1 MKDKRIDPVFWAMHP
16 ACNIARHRSLA
27 QQLLILGVVFS
38 KVAPFRYKLDCN
50 IPSNN
55 NYKHHINGNC
65 RILNHIRP
73 YFVGIFPYIGLIY
86 IGTLHFRI
94 LKFPLTIS
102 PYFRVLTHR
111 SMRGKTGPR
120 ITNTH
125 THTSAAFSL
134 HGLHGVS
141 PRSGELGNHPRKL
154 SPTENM
160 FPEPSTYRIYT

>member
-102 PYFRVLTHR
+102 PYFRGFNPPKYE
-111 SMRGKTGPR
+111 GKNRTP
-120 ITNTH
+120 NHKHTH
-125 THTSAAFSL
+125 THISSILAPWPPRC
-134 HGLHGVS
+134 VS
-141 PRSGELGNHPRKL
+141 KER
-154 SPTENM
+154 
-160 FPEPSTYRIYT
+160 